1 MEIEHLVGHV
11 RATDSDDA
19 LMALEATAHAS
30 GELERVT
37 AVLVRRA
44 RNQGASWA
52 QIATSMGVSKQAVHK
67 KYGGA
72 RLFGSQP

>member
-1 MEIEHLVGHV
+1 MEIEDLLALV

-19 LMALEATAHAS
+19 LTALAATAHAT
-30 GELERVT
+30 GELERAT

-44 RNQGASWA
+44 RNQGSSWA

-72 RLFGSQP
+72 RFFGSQP